1 MRPGPAR
8 QQRHVR
14 RGRRTG
20 ARALRCRRPSAN
32 VRGENESRRPLLR
45 AASHSRILASTLASA
60 ACSGAAGASDISNCP
75 ELYSAWNCSITRPAR
90 ANAVWTSSTND
101 ACSSSGARPYAGPP
115 RPATA
120 SSTPSNATN
129 SISVAALTCSPSA
142 SAAACSRRSAPRG
155 QNASGSPSWSA
166 SSVGAHATPFPRS
179 ATASRSARSRMS
191 PTAPKLGVKAM
202 PSSTQKITQ
211 TGEAP
216 SPGEWNTGARS
227 SETCL
232 ARSTPAQSMNVP
244 RNALTPSSRSGWT
257 RAPASITES
266 TGRRSGVVTDTRPA
280 PLSSPRSS
288 APLRRFRVFGEP
300 RQTLPHSGDPRNPED
315 PALGGVP
322 ERRVPGYPHIPTL
335 RRPCDHGRRSTAALL
350 ADGPRRAPGDRRR
363 GREVGRAPVDRP
375 GARDGR
381 RRPARRSHRGGRARD
396 RQDAAARRRGR
407 AGDGRRLHRDRRH
420 GRRGAP
426 RAVPGRPVDPR
437 LARGR
442 SRGSRSADRRGDRPL
457 PGLDVGPG
465 RPRARHA
472 RSRQPAAPHVRPR
485 RRRLSGRWPPS
496 DRSRS

>member
-1 MRPGPAR
+1 M
-8 QQRHVR
+8 
-14 RGRRTG
+14 
-20 ARALRCRRPSAN
+20 
-32 VRGENESRRPLLR
+32 R

-75 ELYSAWNCSITRPAR
+75 ELYSAWNCSTTRPAR

-120 SSTPSNATN
+120 SSIPSNATN

-179 ATASRSARSRMS
+179 ATASRSVRSRMS

-244 RNALTPSSRSGWT
+244 RNAWTPSSRSGWT

-288 APLRRFRVFGEP
+288 APLRRLRVFGEP

-315 PALGGVP
+315 PTLGGVP

-350 ADGPRRAPGDRRR
+350 ADGPRRSPGDRRR
-363 GREVGRAPVDRP
+363 GREVGRAP
-375 GARDGR
+375 GR
-381 RRPARRSHRGGRARD
+381 SPRSWRRPAPAGSSVSPWRVSPGSARRGCSSPRPSGRRPTASPRSPSRPTRSSGARSWSPGRSSARPRPLARLTIRRPPRRSPAAWTRCRARTTPGSP
-396 RQDAAARRRGR
+396 RSLPTAGCSARSTSGR
-407 AGDGRRLHRDRRH
+407 SPSGHW
-420 GRRGAP
+420 P
-426 RAVPGRPVDPR
+426 PS
-437 LARGR
+437 GR
-442 SRGSRSADRRGDRPL
+442 SRS
-457 PGLDVGPG
+457 
-465 RPRARHA
+465 
-472 RSRQPAAPHVRPR
+472 
-485 RRRLSGRWPPS
+485 
-496 DRSRS
+496 